1 MKKIVVC
8 VRSNGKFIVGPNG
21 MVALKEEKFK
31 FDWATHDCV
40 ANEKLLSVKEGDYTV
55 LIVPLERLNYLRV
68 VDVPEEE
75 EDDATN

>member
-8 VRSNGKFIVGPNG
+8 IQNNGRFFVDQDG
-21 MVALKEEKFK
+21 MVVKAEETFE

-40 ANEKLLSVKEGDYTV
+40 ANKKLLRVKEGNNTV

-75 EDDATN
+75 EPHETH